1 MVTADIEF
9 CADNGLDAR
18 FVGFSD
24 KLEGAHHVAVIGNG
38 HGRHPL
44 VNSLLDQLW
53 DGAHGL
59 KNAELAVRVQV
70 NKRHIL

>member
-1 MVTADIEF
+1 MVAADIEF

-24 KLEGAHHVAVIGNG
+24 KLERAHHVAVIGNG
-38 HGRHPL
+38 QGWHPL
-44 VNSLLDQLW
+44 VNSLLNQLR

-59 KNAELAVRVQV
+59 KDAKLAVRVQV